1 MKKDFVIRILFIEHS
16 VEEAEQII
24 SLLRNTGIAV
34 RPARATTAD
43 QVQAAL
49 VELEPDLVLFDPA
62 NGAVTLPEVVR
73 MLDAHGSDYSLLG
86 LVGALD
92 NREVAELFEQGVHG
106 IAARGMPG
114 QLLAVLQR
122 EFDALQARRQLRR
135 LEATQRELER
145 RCDALLDSS
154 RDAIT
159 YVHEGVHVR
168 ANQAYLET
176 FGHESFD
183 DLLGMPILDMID
195 AADVGEF
202 KNLLLGSI
210 GFHYNY

>member
-34 RPARATTAD
+34 RPARATAAE

-49 VELEPDLVLFDPA
+49 AELEPDLVLFDPA

-73 MLDAHGSDYSLLG
+73 MLDARGNDYSLLG
-86 LVGALD
+86 LVGTLD
-92 NREVAELFEQGVHG
+92 NHQIAELFEQGAQG
-106 IAARGMPG
+106 IATRGMPS
-114 QLLAVLQR
+114 QLLAVLRR
-122 EFDALQARRQLRR
+122 EFEALQNRRMLRR

-154 RDAIT
+154 RDAIA

-176 FGHESFD
+176 FGYESFD

-195 AADVGEF
+195 AVD
-202 KNLLLGSI
+202 I
-210 GFHYNY
+210 